1 MAVTATEAVAKR
13 GGHLG
18 SYRSALTVLFVNAGL
33 LALWSAG
40 LAPRLHAE
48 DGILETLQLLFAA
61 GAFCVFMFAALEDD
75 GPVGTAGTAAAAIAA
90 IAVLRE
96 IDVRRIVVPDWMMV
110 WAYSPFRDTT
120 VTILLLLVISYL
132 WLRRDHFDGWVAQLL
147 RRSAWPFWLSGILLT
162 SSLAFDGGKVVGGPI
177 GVLLEEFIELNG
189 FMLLLIAS
197 WRHCRLLKRRP
208 QT

>member
-1 MAVTATEAVAKR
+1 M
-13 GGHLG
+13 
-18 SYRSALTVLFVNAGL
+18 FIVNASL

-40 LAPRLHAE
+40 LAPNLYAE
-48 DGILETLQLLFAA
+48 DGILETMQLLFAA

-75 GPVGTAGTAAAAIAA
+75 GPVGTAGTAVAAIAA

-120 VTILLLLVISYL
+120 VAILLLLVIGYL
-132 WLRRDHFDGWVAQLL
+132 GLRRDHFGGWVAQLM

-177 GVLLEEFIELNG
+177 GVLIEEFIELNG
-189 FMLLLIAS
+189 FMLLLIAG
-197 WRHCRLLKRRP
+197 WRHCHLLHRP
-208 QT
+208 LQT